1 MSAEARVRAHVWVSG
16 RVQMV
21 YFRGSTQRVASD
33 HGLAGWVRNLP
44 DGRVEA
50 VFEGPADAVQAVI
63 DWCHQG
69 PPAARV
75 EDVETRSEPPQDE
88 PPGFRMR

>member
-1 MSAEARVRAHVWVSG
+1 MAENRVRAHVWVSG

-21 YFRGSTQRVASD
+21 YFRGSTQAVAREQ
-33 HGLAGWVRNLP
+33 GLAGWVRNLP

-50 VFEGPADAVQAVI
+50 VFEGPRAAVQALV

-69 PPAARV
+69 PPSARV
-75 EDVETRSEPPQDE
+75 ERVEVQWEPPQDE
-88 PPGFRMR
+88 PPGFRVR

>member
-1 MSAEARVRAHVWVSG
+1 
-16 RVQMV
+16 MV

-33 HGLAGWVRNLP
+33 YGLAGWVRNHP

-75 EDVETRSEPPQDE
+75 EDVEIRWEPAQDE
-88 PPGFRMR
+88 PPGFRVR